1 MVEQEFKFLGNN
13 MENITIKY
21 GIFLITW
28 GAGVSWVSQSES
40 FTSWIPT
47 ILGLP
52 ILLFGWLS
60 RVNPGR
66 KKLFMHFAVLFGLVA
81 FLGGL
86 DFLRELGSELGPFL
100 NLYASLSKLVLLL
113 SGAIFCYICI
123 KSFRFARIN
132 SN

>member
-1 MVEQEFKFLGNN
+1 MVEQEFKFLGNT

-21 GIFLITW
+21 GIFLIAW

-132 SN
+132 SH

>member
-1 MVEQEFKFLGNN
+1 MIDQEFKFLGNT

-21 GIFLITW
+21 GIFLIVW
-28 GAGVSWVSQSES
+28 GVGVSWLSQSES

-47 ILGLP
+47 MLGLP

-60 RVNPGR
+60 HVNPKR

-86 DFLRELGSELGPFL
+86 DFLRELGSERGPFL